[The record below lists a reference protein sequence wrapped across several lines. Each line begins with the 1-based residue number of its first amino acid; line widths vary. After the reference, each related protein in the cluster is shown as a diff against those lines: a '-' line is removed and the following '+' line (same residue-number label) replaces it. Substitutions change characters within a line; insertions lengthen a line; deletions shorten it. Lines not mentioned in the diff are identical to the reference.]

1 MAATDVTVHG
11 PAVDLLHVVSRRRP
25 LDEDTTCRVTGDRS
39 ELVHLID
46 NMKWV
51 GA

>member
-1 MAATDVTVHG
+1 VRG

-25 LDEDTTCRVTGDRS
+25 LSEDTTCRITGDRN

-51 GA
+51 GG